1 MVAEMLWEGGFN
13 MKKFSESK
21 NPLLTAMFG
30 GKTQDEFIELIK
42 KTKLQGAE
50 AFCLLMQGIESEY
63 KNKESYKRI
72 FDAAEGKP
80 IYVTNYIRDNSEE
93 DKSDD
98 RLAEELIEMLTC
110 GADMID
116 VRGDMFLPSA
126 DEFTK
131 DAAAVKKQAD
141 FISEIHNMGGE
152 VIMSTHIFEYR
163 SPSQVLEIA
172 KNQLKRGTDIAKVVT
187 VANTP
192 KELDDAFETIF
203 LLKKELEKPFLY
215 LCNGSHCIKHRNIG
229 PFLGTKFYLCLE
241 NSNTGG
247 PQPTIEKAKF
257 IRDTVLGGDF
267 NE

>member
-1 MVAEMLWEGGFN
+1 MLWEGGYN

-21 NPLLTAMFG
+21 IPFLTAMFG
-30 GKTQDEFIELIK
+30 AKTDDEFIDLIK
-42 KTKLQGAE
+42 KSNSQGAE
-50 AFCLLMQGIESEY
+50 AFCLLMQGIDPAF

-72 FDAAEGKP
+72 FDASEGKP
-80 IYVTNYIRDNSEE
+80 IYVTNYIRGNSEE

-98 RLAEELIEMLTC
+98 RLAEELIEMLIC

-116 VRGDMFLPSA
+116 VRADMFLPSA

-141 FISEIHNMGGE
+141 FISEIHNMDGE

-172 KNQLKRGTDIAKVVT
+172 KHQLERGADIAKVVT
-187 VANTP
+187 VADSL
-192 KELDDAFETIF
+192 KELDDAFETVF

-229 PFLGTKFYLCLE
+229 PLLGTKFYLCLE

-247 PQPTIEKAKF
+247 PQPTIEKAKL
-257 IRDTVLGGDF
+257 IRDTVLGGGF